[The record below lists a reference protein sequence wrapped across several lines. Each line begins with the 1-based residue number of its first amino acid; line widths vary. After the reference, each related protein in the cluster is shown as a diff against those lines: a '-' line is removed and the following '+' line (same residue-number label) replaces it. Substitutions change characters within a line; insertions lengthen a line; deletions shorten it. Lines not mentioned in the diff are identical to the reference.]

1 MACCEDG
8 CGEREK
14 EIGYRLIGLTMN
26 PYHYLFYRLS
36 RVLNK
41 KGNNEMGPI
50 QAISILIGLN
60 ILVIFI
66 KILGTAPRD
75 LEGEYKF
82 ALGLLLVVLY
92 ISNLY
97 SFGNKHEARRIVNR
111 YKGESDLHRR
121 IGGVAVLLYVV
132 ISFLLLGMTIF
143 N

>member
-1 MACCEDG
+1 
-8 CGEREK
+8 
-14 EIGYRLIGLTMN
+14 MN

-50 QAISILIGLN
+50 QGVSLLFTLN
-60 ILVIFI
+60 VTAIFI
-66 KILGTAPRD
+66 KVMGPIPDHLRMGA
-75 LEGEYKF
+75 KV

-92 ISNLY
+92 ILNFY
-97 SFGNKHEARRIVNR
+97 SFGNEHKAMRIVNR
-111 YKGESDLHRR
+111 YKRESDLHRR

-143 N
+143 R